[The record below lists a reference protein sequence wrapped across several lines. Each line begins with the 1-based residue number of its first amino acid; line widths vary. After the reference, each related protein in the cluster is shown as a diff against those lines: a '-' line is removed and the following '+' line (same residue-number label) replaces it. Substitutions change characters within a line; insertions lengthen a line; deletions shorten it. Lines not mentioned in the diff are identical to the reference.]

1 MPGVIKDPVFIALAI
16 NLKMFKLFRRRKPL
30 PAPQASDF
38 IRTKRGRL
46 IRRDAAYIKDGQVKL
61 SKSPRG

>member
-1 MPGVIKDPVFIALAI
+1 
-16 NLKMFKLFRRRKPL
+16 MFKLFRRRKPL